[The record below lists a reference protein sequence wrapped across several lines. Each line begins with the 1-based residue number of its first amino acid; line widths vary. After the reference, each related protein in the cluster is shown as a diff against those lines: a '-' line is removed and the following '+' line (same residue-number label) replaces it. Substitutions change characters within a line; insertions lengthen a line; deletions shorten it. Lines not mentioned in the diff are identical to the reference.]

1 MATYDLTNSIP
12 SKIKTGDILNCP
24 YTGGAINIEL
34 PKGIYKLEVWGAQG
48 GYRNSATYGG
58 KGGYSVG
65 IITLDKK
72 TQTFLYAGGSGNTGG
87 VNGGFNGGGKRQTY
101 NGGGGAS
108 DIRLLQDSLYSRVIV
123 AGGGGSDG
131 ATSKKGMY
139 GGGSTGGSAS
149 ESYGTGG
156 YGGTQTGV
164 SSSSWQTTDVPTSLT
179 AQAGAYA
186 GFGFGGNG
194 IYRSSGYGGAGGG
207 GWYGGSGTYPDG
219 SGDDDRGGGGGSG
232 FVWTGDNAPSD
243 YLLDSNYYLTDVN
256 TIAGSTS
263 FLSPDGVSETGHSGD
278 GYVRITAIKV
288 PNYFFFKQNGEWVG
302 GILYKKVNNI
312 WTEIESKDTFN

>member
-1 MATYDLTNSIP
+1 M
-12 SKIKTGDILNCP
+12 
-24 YTGGAINIEL
+24 
-34 PKGIYKLEVWGAQG
+34 
-48 GYRNSATYGG
+48 
-58 KGGYSVG
+58 
-65 IITLDKK
+65 
-72 TQTFLYAGGSGNTGG
+72 
-87 VNGGFNGGGKRQTY
+87 GFNGGGKRQTY

-131 ATSKKGMY
+131 AKTKKGMY
-139 GGGSTGGSAS
+139 GGGSEGGSSS
-149 ESYGTGG
+149 ENYGAGG

-164 SSSSWQTTDVPTSLT
+164 SNSSWQTTNISTSLT
-179 AQAGAYA
+179 TQVGAYA

-194 IYRSSGYGGAGGG
+194 IYRSNGYGGAGGG

-232 FVWTGDNAPSD
+232 FVWTGANAPSS
-243 YLLDSNYYLTDVN
+243 YLLDSNYYLTDAN

-278 GYVRITAIKV
+278 GYVRITVIKV
-288 PNYFFFKQNGEWVG
+288 LNYFFFKQNGEWVG